1 MRVGGWRGGRAGTL
15 PCMLLI
21 PLLKPKVISR
31 REMLTCASLL
41 GMQIPPP
48 SSGSRLTLGLYCQP
62 SPPTHTLMP
71 LPLSD
76 SLSQFLEL
84 NAKCQVEE
92 RKGTYLIP
100 SSRAP
105 LSTWL
110 LSLLSYPS
118 RSWAQARSLA
128 LPDSVTQ
135 FLPSRKQEDYGSGF

>member
-1 MRVGGWRGGRAGTL
+1 
-15 PCMLLI
+15 MLLI
-21 PLLKPKVISR
+21 PLLKPKVTSQ
-31 REMLTCASLL
+31 REMLTCAPLL

-48 SSGSRLTLGLYCQP
+48 SSGGWLTFGLYCWP
-62 SPPTHTLMP
+62 SPSTHTLAP
-71 LPLSD
+71 LPLSG

-84 NAKCQVEE
+84 KCQIEE

-110 LSLLSYPS
+110 LSLLFYPS
-118 RSWAQARSLA
+118 RSWAQALRLA

-135 FLPSRKQEDYGSGF
+135 FLPSRKQEEYGSGF